1 VLVGVGGGE
10 DMYGGLICRL
20 VAICSSF
27 DFRFGISI
35 VAFL

>member
-1 VLVGVGGGE
+1 VLVGVDGGG
-10 DMYGGLICRL
+10 DMYGGLICSL
-20 VAICSSF
+20 VAVCSSF